1 MTELSDQQAE
11 VKQLAQSS
19 LQTLQEVTPT
29 HFSIIISVMLLD
41 IPVGPGRGRD

>member
-19 LQTLQEVTPT
+19 LQTLQEVIPT
-29 HFSIIISVMLLD
+29 HFSVCLTCC
-41 IPVGPGRGRD
+41 